1 MKNSFI
7 SLIPNPPEGFKN
19 ITPNKHVLLGSRVAI
34 YTDSSE
40 NATALL
46 DNFTERVQ
54 GIIITHNEQFSFTP
68 LGPTLWHICVPK
80 STLANLASVAASYLD
95 MLSFGQSA
103 LNQNQQQ
110 TLELAHSKET
120 QSHLTENYNVNVQ
133 RLVKKVKQLHEEMGK
148 NAQAE
153 RQIVRLNN
161 LREEL
166 LGLRSFNEKLTHITE
181 AVVDTFDADFCR
193 IWIIKPGDHC
203 DLGCP
208 HAKVT
213 NGPHICRY
221 RERCLH
227 LVASSGRYSGLESN
241 LHSRVPFG
249 CYKIGMIASGDIE
262 AFNTNDVTHDPR
274 VHDQDWARQLGLVS
288 FAGYR
293 LFSAKGVPVGV
304 IALFSKHVIS
314 PQEVGLIEGVANST
328 SQIIQMNRAE
338 IEKEVLQA
346 NLLRAQKMEAIGLMA
361 GGVAH
366 DLNNILAGIV
376 GYPELLLLQLPQ
388 SSTLRKSIEA
398 IHESGKR
405 ATLIVDDLLTVARG
419 VASTMEPND
428 INILIQEY
436 FDSPEY
442 TKLKSSHPNILC
454 TKHLK
459 AENSIISCSAVHI
472 KKTVMNLITNA
483 VEALGDTGTVTV
495 STASQTVEKSN
506 ILENNLEPGT
516 YVLLI
521 VQDDGP
527 GIATKDLEHIFE
539 PFYTKKVM
547 GHSGT
552 GLGLAIVWN
561 TVHDHDGRIFVES
574 SEGGTIFRL
583 FFPVNTIEAIVPDN
597 IETVE
602 QFTGAGEHILV
613 VDDELHLRD
622 LASQI
627 LEVMGYT
634 VDSVCSGELA
644 LEFIK
649 ETPVDVIVMD
659 MLMGSGMNGR
669 QTYKEILKLY
679 PDQKAIITSGFSE
692 SDDVK
697 GALDLGAGVFIKKPY
712 SMSKLGQAVKKALCS

>member
-1 MKNSFI
+1 
-7 SLIPNPPEGFKN
+7 
-19 ITPNKHVLLGSRVAI
+19 LGSRVAI
-34 YTDSSE
+34 YADSSE

-54 GIIITHNEQFSFTP
+54 GIIITQNEQFSFTP
-68 LGPTLWHICVPK
+68 LGPTLWHIGVPK
-80 STLANLASVAASYLD
+80 STLANLTSVAASYLD

-103 LNQNQQQ
+103 LNQNHQM
-110 TLELAHSKET
+110 TLELTHSKET

-133 RLVKKVKQLHEEMGK
+133 RLGKKVEQLHEEMEK
-148 NAQAE
+148 NRQAE
-153 RQIVRLNN
+153 RQIVRLNS

-166 LGLRSFNEKLTHITE
+166 LGLGDFNKKLTHITE

-193 IWIIKPGDHC
+193 IWAIKPGDHC
-203 DLGCP
+203 DHGCP

-213 NGPHICRY
+213 DGPHACRH

-274 VHDQDWARQLGLVS
+274 VHDHDWAKQLGLVS

-293 LFSAKGVPVGV
+293 LFSVKGVPVGV

-314 PQEVGLIEGVANST
+314 PQEVGLLEGVANST

-338 IEKEVLQA
+338 IEKEAMQA

-388 SSTLRKSIEA
+388 SSKLRKSIEA

-419 VASTMEPND
+419 AASTRESKD

-436 FDSPEY
+436 LDSPECA
-442 TKLKSSHPNILC
+442 KLKSSHPNILC
-454 TKHLK
+454 TKQLK
-459 AENSIISCSAVHI
+459 AENSIISCSPVHI

-483 VEALGDTGTVTV
+483 VEALGDTGTVTI
-495 STASQTVEKSN
+495 STANQTVEKTN
-506 ILENNLEPGT
+506 ILENDLEPGA

-527 GIATKDLEHIFE
+527 GIATKDLGHIFE

-561 TVHDHDGRIFVES
+561 TVYDHNGRIFVES
-574 SEGGTIFRL
+574 SEGGTTFRL
-583 FFPVNTIEAIVPDN
+583 FFPVSTIEAIVPDN
-597 IETVE
+597 SETVE
-602 QFTGAGEHILV
+602 QLTGAGEHILV

-622 LASQI
+622 LASQ
-627 LEVMGYT
+627 LLGVMGYK

-659 MLMGSGMNGR
+659 MLMDPGMNGR
-669 QTYKEILKLY
+669 QTYEEILNLY

-712 SMSKLGQAVKKALCS
+712 SMSKLGQAVKKVLCG

>member
-19 ITPNKHVLLGSRVAI
+19 ITPSKHVLLGSRVAI
-34 YTDSSE
+34 YADSSE

-46 DNFTERVQ
+46 GNFIERIQ
-54 GIIITHNEQFSFTP
+54 GIIITQNEQFSFTP
-68 LGPTLWHICVPK
+68 LGPTFWHIGVPK
-80 STLANLASVAASYLD
+80 SMLVNLASVAASYLD

-103 LNQNQQQ
+103 LNQNQQL
-110 TLELAHSKET
+110 TLELTHSKET

-133 RLVKKVKQLHEEMGK
+133 RLGKKVKQLHEEMEK
-148 NAQAE
+148 NRQAE
-153 RQIVRLNN
+153 RQIIHLNN

-166 LGLRSFNEKLTHITE
+166 LGLGSFNKKLTHITE

-203 DLGCP
+203 DHGCP

-213 NGPHICRY
+213 DGPHACQH
-221 RERCLH
+221 REQCLH

-241 LHSRVPFG
+241 LHSRVPLG
-249 CYKIGMIASGDIE
+249 CYKIGIIASGDIE
-262 AFNTNDVTHDPR
+262 VFNTNDVTHDPQ
-274 VHDQDWARQLGLVS
+274 VYDHNWAKQLGLVA

-314 PQEVGLIEGVANST
+314 PQEIGLIGGVANST
-328 SQIIQMNRAE
+328 SQIIQTNRAE
-338 IEKEVLQA
+338 NEKEAMQI

-361 GGVAH
+361 SGVAH

-388 SSTLRKSIEA
+388 SSPLRKSIKA
-398 IHESGKR
+398 IQESGKR

-419 VASTMEPND
+419 AASTREPSD

-436 FDSPEY
+436 LDSPEC
-442 TKLKSSHPNILC
+442 TKLKSLHPNILC
-454 TKHLK
+454 TKQLK
-459 AENSIISCSAVHI
+459 AENSIISCSPVHI

-483 VEALGDTGTVTV
+483 LEAIGDTGTVTV
-495 STASQTVEKSN
+495 STANQTVEKTN
-506 ILENNLEPGT
+506 IPKNNLDPGT

-521 VQDDGP
+521 IQDDGP
-527 GIATKDLEHIFE
+527 GIAAKDLKHIFE

-552 GLGLAIVWN
+552 GLGLAIAWN
-561 TVHDHDGRIFVES
+561 TVHDHNGKIFVES
-574 SEGGTIFRL
+574 SEEGSIFRL
-583 FFPVNTIEAIVPDN
+583 FFPVNTIDAIIPAHID
-597 IETVE
+597 TVE
-602 QFTGAGEHILV
+602 QFTGANKHILV
-613 VDDELHLRD
+613 VDDELQLQD
-622 LASQI
+622 LASQM
-627 LEVMGYT
+627 LGAMGYK

-644 LEFIK
+644 LEFVK
-649 ETPVDVIVMD
+649 ETPVDVIVID
-659 MLMGSGMNGR
+659 MLMDPGMNGR
-669 QTYKEILKLY
+669 QTYEEILKLY
-679 PDQKAIITSGFSE
+679 PNQKAVIASGFSE
-692 SDDVK
+692 SDDIK
-697 GALDLGAGVFIKKPY
+697 EALELGASAFIKKPY
-712 SMSKLGQAVKKALCS
+712 SMSKLGQAVKEALCS